1 MRNRLLL
8 IVSGL
13 TFVCLLAACT
23 PATPLPP
30 TLTPTPLGEV
40 LFQDDFSDP
49 NSGWD
54 QYNGMLGLTD
64 YANGAYRIAV
74 NEAGRLFWAN
84 PGQEFTDVSIEVTA
98 QKVSGGDQ
106 NSYGVICR
114 YQSTDSFYAL
124 TIGSDGTYGIRKRE
138 QAGVAP
144 IFIGNP
150 FQETSPVIQTGEAT
164 NTIRADCIG
173 NTISLYVNGEL
184 LVQVEDAG
192 NLSGD
197 VGLFVGTFS
206 ASTTEVLFDNFV
218 VRTP

>member
-1 MRNRLLL
+1 MRKRLLL
-8 IVSGL
+8 IFFGL
-13 TFVCLLAACT
+13 AFISLLAACT
-23 PATPLPP
+23 PAPSLPP
-30 TLTPTPLGEV
+30 TLTPTPSGEV

-98 QKVSGGDQ
+98 QKVRGGDQ